1 MDETIGDILKRQR
14 EARQL
19 SLEQV
24 SAEIHIRIQYLKAL
38 EENKLDEL
46 PSPFQARGFIRAYS
60 ALLGLNGEDLLKKL
74 DTGNPSIDEKDIP
87 PSQQFHND
95 QSQDSALP
103 INTEGENN
111 AQLILDEIAASLSN
125 ARQQLG
131 LSLEDVERQ
140 THIRA
145 RHIQAMEN
153 GDFDA
158 LPSPV
163 QGRGML
169 GMYARFLGFNADT
182 ILLRYAEALQAR
194 LASRQAKKPMRQR
207 LIVSASGNLR
217 SFSWLWSTE
226 FILIAVLGLGILAFF
241 IWGLSSVL
249 KTRASVPS
257 TPTALSIAEILLQPI
272 TPLAETPT
280 KTIPTATETSALE
293 AVNVAAQPL
302 ISGTPI
308 TTTVATMDANLVHLT
323 ITVKQ
328 RAWMKVLVDGKKQF
342 DGRVIPGSAYEFSGT
357 KQIEI
362 QTGNAGG
369 LQIVYNQQDLGLLG
383 NVGEVITRI
392 YTLEGVAAPT
402 STVTLTPTATPRPS
416 LTPRPTL
423 TQRPTATPRPTSTVR
438 PSPTPSG

>member
-1 MDETIGDILKRQR
+1 MNETIGNLLKRQR
-14 EARQL
+14 ESRQL

-24 SAEIHIRIQYLKAL
+24 SAETHIRIQYLKAL
-38 EENKLDEL
+38 EENRFDEL

-60 ALLGLNGEDLLKKL
+60 ALLGLNGNDLLKQL
-74 DTGNPSIDEKDIP
+74 DTGNPTIIEKEIP
-87 PSQQFHND
+87 PNSQSPAR
-95 QSQDSALP
+95 QSADPVPQTDSE
-103 INTEGENN
+103 NTDN
-111 AQLILDEIAASLSN
+111 AQAIFNEIAASLST

-131 LSLEDVERQ
+131 LSLEDAERQ

-145 RHIQAMEN
+145 RHIQAMEK
-153 GDFDA
+153 GDFDT

-169 GMYARFLGFNADT
+169 GIYARFLGFNADT
-182 ILLRYAEALQAR
+182 ILLRYADALQAR
-194 LASRQAKKPMRQR
+194 LTSHQANRPVRQR
-207 LIVSASGNLR
+207 LIVNASGNFR

-226 FILIAVLGLGILAFF
+226 FILITILGLGVLAFF

-249 KTRASVPS
+249 KTRASVPP

-272 TPLAETPT
+272 TPLAGTPT
-280 KTIPTATETSALE
+280 KIIPTATETSALKVLNN
-293 AVNVAAQPL
+293 APQPL

-308 TTTVATMDANLVHLT
+308 TTTVATIDTNLVHLT
-323 ITVKQ
+323 ITVRQ

-402 STVTLTPTATPRPS
+402 PTVTLTPTATPRPS
-416 LTPRPTL
+416 LTPRPTF
-423 TQRPTATPRPTSTVR
+423 TQRPTATPRPTSTAR
-438 PSPTPSG
+438 PTPTPGG

>member
-1 MDETIGDILKRQR
+1 MDETIGELLKRQR
-14 EARQL
+14 ETRQL

-24 SAEIHIRIQYLKAL
+24 SAETHIRVSYLKAL
-38 EENKLDEL
+38 EENKFDEL

-60 ALLGLNGEDLLKKL
+60 ALLGLNGDELLKQISA
-74 DTGNPSIDEKDIP
+74 GNSLIDEKDIP
-87 PSQQFHND
+87 PSKPSHNGQGQKPVLQMD
-95 QSQDSALP
+95 
-103 INTEGENN
+103 TESENN
-111 AQLILDEIAASLSN
+111 AQAIFNEIAASLSN

-153 GDFDA
+153 GEFDA

-182 ILLRYAEALQAR
+182 ILLRYADALQAR
-194 LASRQAKKPMRQR
+194 LASRQAKHPMRQR
-207 LIVSASGNLR
+207 LIISASGNFR

-226 FILIAVLGLGILAFF
+226 FILITIIGLGILAFF

-280 KTIPTATETSALE
+280 KMIPTATETAALE
-293 AVNVAAQPL
+293 ALNAAQPL

-308 TTTVATMDANLVHLT
+308 TTTVATLDANLVHLT
-323 ITVKQ
+323 ITVRQ

-342 DGRVIPGSAYEFSGT
+342 DGRVIPGSAYEFSG
-357 KQIEI
+357 
-362 QTGNAGG
+362 
-369 LQIVYNQQDLGLLG
+369 
-383 NVGEVITRI
+383 
-392 YTLEGVAAPT
+392 
-402 STVTLTPTATPRPS
+402 
-416 LTPRPTL
+416 
-423 TQRPTATPRPTSTVR
+423 
-438 PSPTPSG
+438 